1 MIKIAI
7 CDDDEM
13 FCHDLEQKLNKIF
26 CREKWLIEIE
36 IFFDGETMFQYMKH
50 RNRYDL
56 IFLDIELKKING
68 VTVGKAIRDRLQDEN
83 TQVVYIS
90 AKSISYINSTELD
103 KIANVSEY
111 IVEIQVKECIR
122 TIDVVEVYQCDVL
135 EEIKGNVNST
145 EKQQILNSDSDNS
158 YIYTLASKSN
168 SVLDV
173 DKKSKICNLMK
184 KSHN

>member
-1 MIKIAI
+1 M
-7 CDDDEM
+7 
-13 FCHDLEQKLNKIF
+13 
-26 CREKWLIEIE
+26 
-36 IFFDGETMFQYMKH
+36 
-50 RNRYDL
+50 
-56 IFLDIELKKING
+56 
-68 VTVGKAIRDRLQDEN
+68 
-83 TQVVYIS
+83 S
-90 AKSISYINSTELD
+90 STELD

-145 EKQQILNSDSDNS
+145 EKQQILNSDSDDS